1 MAIADEV
8 AGMARNEHGFTLI
21 ELLVVLIIM
30 AILVAVAFGFS
41 QGARERAADATARA
55 NLRTAMPA
63 MEAYRA
69 DSGTYSGMTLAALQS
84 QYSPGIEG
92 IVVVSANDVGYCVS
106 ATSGGSTWFK
116 GGPDGSITKTACS

>member
-1 MAIADEV
+1 
-8 AGMARNEHGFTLI
+8 MARNEHGFTLI

-41 QGARERAADATARA
+41 QGARERAADATARS

-63 MEAYRA
+63 IEAYRA

-106 ATSGGSTWFK
+106 ATSGGPTWFK
-116 GGPDGSITKTACS
+116 ARPDGSITKTACS

>member
-1 MAIADEV
+1 
-8 AGMARNEHGFTLI
+8 
-21 ELLVVLIIM
+21 M

-69 DSGTYSGMTLAALQS
+69 DSGMTLAALQS

-106 ATSGGSTWFK
+106 ATSGGSTWLK
-116 GGPDGSITKTACS
+116 AGPDGSITKTACS